1 MLLVSPL
8 SVAGNGGTAAAA
20 PARRGAVAGLP
31 GDRSIAIKL
40 WHSDCVCAV
49 RARSTEGAVVSGHD
63 GGCAPPKF
71 HARSVPA
78 VSGANFFRA

>member
-31 GDRSIAIKL
+31 GYPSIAIKL
-40 WHSDCVCAV
+40 WHSDCVGAV
-49 RARSTEGAVVSGHD
+49 RARSTTGAVVSGHD
-63 GGCAPPKF
+63 GGCAPQKS
-71 HARSVPA
+71 HGRSVSA
-78 VSGANFFRA
+78 IGGVNFLRA

>member
-1 MLLVSPL
+1 MLLVSDL
-8 SVAGNGGTAAAA
+8 LVAGNGGVAAL
-20 PARRGAVAGLP
+20 ARARGGSVAGLRSHP
-31 GDRSIAIKL
+31 SIAIKL

-71 HARSVPA
+71 HARSVPV
-78 VSGANFFRA
+78 VSGANFLRA